1 MFQTQRNVGNL
12 YILEPMLQGSS
23 DHQLIVKSIMNT
35 SSLKRGRGYPC
46 CNFVIDVIYQVK
58 PVLPNNSVVNRGMK
72 KILVFH
78 GTQGHNVD
86 GILKFGFRPSKG
98 FTLFTLIILMIA
110 IVKLCTLF
118 FSTQLKF
125 YFNSN

>member
-1 MFQTQRNVGNL
+1 MFQTQNNVGNL
-12 YILEPMLQGSS
+12 YSLELMLPGSS
-23 DHQLIVKSIMNT
+23 DYDLIETSFMNT
-35 SSLKRGRGYPC
+35 SSVKRELGYPS
-46 CNFVIDVIYQVK
+46 CNLSIKVLFKVK
-58 PVLPNNSVVNRGMK
+58 PKVPNNSVVKRGMGN
-72 KILVFH
+72 ILVFH
-78 GTQGHNVD
+78 GTPLQNVD